1 MNDLEV
7 CLAVVS
13 RSCQSLRHIRH
24 WISRKPLDIEA
35 WFQRTT
41 IWAIKWSRD
50 RWRHVILK
58 GTVRQYGRLS

>member
-41 IWAIKWSRD
+41 IWAIKWSR
-50 RWRHVILK
+50 
-58 GTVRQYGRLS
+58 